1 MYRVK
6 TTKQFDR
13 DVERL
18 RKRRFDLGEL
28 QAVVDLLIAG
38 EVLPARYKDYA
49 LKGSLMAFREC
60 HIAPDW
66 LLIYMLNKEGT
77 DSCPFAHRHARRA
90 SEAVRSGE
98 NRAWLSIFPMCK
110 RK

>member
-1 MYRVK
+1 MTYRVK

-28 QAVVDLLIAG
+28 QAVVGLLIAG
-38 EVLPARYKDYA
+38 QVLPARYKDHV
-49 LKGSLMAFREC
+49 LKGSLKAFREC

-66 LLIYMLNKEGT
+66 LLVW
-77 DSCPFAHRHARRA
+77 D
-90 SEAVRSGE
+90 
-98 NRAWLSIFPMCK
+98 
-110 RK
+110 

>member
-1 MYRVK
+1 MIYRVK

-38 EVLPARYKDYA
+38 EVLPARYKDHA
-49 LKGSLMAFREC
+49 LKGSLKAFCEC

-66 LLIYMLNKEGT
+66 LLIYMLKKKELILVLSRTGT
-77 DSCPFAHRHARRA
+77 R
-90 SEAVRSGE
+90 GE
-98 NRAWLSIFPMCK
+98 LLK
-110 RK
+110 R

>member
-1 MYRVK
+1 MIYRVK

-60 HIAPDW
+60 HIVPDW
-66 LLIYMLNKEGT
+66 LLIYMLKKKELILVLSRTGT
-77 DSCPFAHRHARRA
+77 H
-90 SEAVRSGE
+90 GE
-98 NRAWLSIFPMCK
+98 LLK
-110 RK
+110 R